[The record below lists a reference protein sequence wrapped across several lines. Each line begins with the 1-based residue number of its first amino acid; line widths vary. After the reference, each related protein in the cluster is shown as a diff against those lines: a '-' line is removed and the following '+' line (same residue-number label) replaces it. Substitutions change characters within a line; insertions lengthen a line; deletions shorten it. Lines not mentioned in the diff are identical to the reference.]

1 MEIIIEQY
9 IICFVVTR
17 LSVLFNL
24 FISVLDEETECTL
37 HLVSQSKIHQLKLF
51 ILLIILV
58 LSFLRASEG
67 IGNRLKDARATV
79 QSLYTVSCTI
89 TADTW
94 TWQLSEPLREGN
106 RKKILFQSLKE
117 RDCGSEGC

>member
-37 HLVSQSKIHQLKLF
+37 HLVSHQLKLF

-79 QSLYTVSCTI
+79 QSLYTVSCY
-89 TADTW
+89 
-94 TWQLSEPLREGN
+94 S
-106 RKKILFQSLKE
+106 
-117 RDCGSEGC
+117 